1 MEPTTLEKALDLKS
15 KVMVLLKACS
25 EVSNYLSVKIDDIQ
39 KDSSRLS
46 EIADAVSKA
55 AKEKEG
61 IEKALV
67 AIKRDYE
74 NEKKSLEEFKNS
86 KTKEIAGLYDLAAKD
101 RDEAKVAL
109 TFAKANESEANKK
122 FEEADKLKRA
132 LDEKLAAIASIG

>member
-1 MEPTTLEKALDLKS
+1 MELTTMEKALDLKS

-86 KTKEIAGLYDLAAKD
+86 KTRKSRGFTIWPQKTGMKPRLP
-101 RDEAKVAL
+101 
-109 TFAKANESEANKK
+109 
-122 FEEADKLKRA
+122 
-132 LDEKLAAIASIG
+132 